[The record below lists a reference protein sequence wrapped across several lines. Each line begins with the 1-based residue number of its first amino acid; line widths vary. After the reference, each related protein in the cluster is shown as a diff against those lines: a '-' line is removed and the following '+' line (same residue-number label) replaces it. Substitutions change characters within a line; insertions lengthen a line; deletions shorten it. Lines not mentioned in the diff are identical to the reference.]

1 MKLNNRRLMRMM
13 RENPYTVQ
21 PKKKAEMLAF
31 TRTYDEKKQ
40 TFGGWNMKRIT
51 SKRIRPLLI
60 LATILSVMAVA
71 VTAGLVRNYY
81 QMPDGTIAD
90 ESGNIIDPAL
100 LESNE
105 DFALKMTG
113 EPIVGDDYTI
123 ISVSW
128 LRVNGNTTLS
138 VWATSDSVELE
149 GLSVVLDEAQYPVT
163 NTLYDYDG
171 YIGYTAFDI
180 PNPTGMKLICKKP
193 EFSYDIS
200 FENDRV
206 SEECYSN
213 GITLSGY
220 VENEKIYIRFTDQAL
235 AETELLRN
243 ADVAY
248 NTGFAVA
255 YDNFGNEYQQKG
267 SYHYDNVYYGNYVDF
282 RTGNVYVPVY
292 TKVHFPELIMT
303 YYFDTLDSDLLPAVR
318 IPVPEKGSSLTGNW
332 ILLDAD
338 GFHYEI
344 NSITHEEN
352 GDIRLESDCGV
363 EYTGEYSISDVLN
376 VQLAVN
382 GRIISQ
388 QGNTSRVIL
397 DFFSENDSVENYLTQ
412 DNALEI
418 SLAHMMLE
426 YSGEWTLTFPEN

>member
-1 MKLNNRRLMRMM
+1 MKLNNRRLKQMM

-21 PKKKAEMLAF
+21 PKKKAELLAF
-31 TRTYDEKKQ
+31 TRTCDEKKQ
-40 TFGGWNMKRIT
+40 TFGGANMKYVTR
-51 SKRIRPLLI
+51 KKIRPLLI
-60 LATILSVMAVA
+60 FAAILSVMAIA
-71 VTAGLVRNYY
+71 VTAGLVRHYY

-100 LESNE
+100 LEGNE

-138 VWATSDSVELE
+138 VWATTDSVELE
-149 GLSVVLDEAQYPVT
+149 GLCAVLDEHQYPLT
-163 NTLYDYDG
+163 KTTYDYDG

-180 PNPTGMKLICKKP
+180 PNPTGMKLTCKKP

-255 YDNFGNEYQQKG
+255 YDNLGNDYKQKR
-267 SYHYDNVYYGNYVDF
+267 YYDYVNV
-282 RTGNVYVPVY
+282 
-292 TKVHFPELIMT
+292 
-303 YYFDTLDSDLLPAVR
+303 
-318 IPVPEKGSSLTGNW
+318 W
-332 ILLDAD
+332 
-338 GFHYEI
+338 
-344 NSITHEEN
+344 
-352 GDIRLESDCGV
+352 
-363 EYTGEYSISDVLN
+363 
-376 VQLAVN
+376 
-382 GRIISQ
+382 
-388 QGNTSRVIL
+388 QGN
-397 DFFSENDSVENYLTQ
+397 
-412 DNALEI
+412 
-418 SLAHMMLE
+418 
-426 YSGEWTLTFPEN
+426 